1 MIKLK
6 EKIATPKPNSTNL
19 TKRFTAT
26 QTSVSMIT

>member
-6 EKIATPKPNSTNL
+6 EKITTPKPNST